1 MYTKLINQGFDV
13 VEGLTYGAERKKV
26 IGYMYSGSAVLQ
38 KDNVKV
44 FLSLWWHGP
53 DETTLQE
60 IEENLSL
67 RAVEVSGKYYD
78 LYWHARWIENTLWI
92 HPEGWFRNNELR
104 EKVNG
109 YKNFTTEELKDLGFF
124 PVLSI

>member
-13 VEGLTYGAERKKV
+13 VKGLTYGAERKKV
-26 IGYMYSGSAVLQ
+26 EGYMYSGSAVLQ
-38 KDNVKV
+38 KDNVKI

-53 DETTLQE
+53 DEVTYQK
-60 IEENLSL
+60 IEENLGI
-67 RAVEVSGKYYD
+67 RAIEISGKYYD
-78 LYWHARWIENTLWI
+78 LYWHSRTIGNTLWI

-109 YKNFTTEELKDLGFF
+109 YKNFTEDELKNLGFF
-124 PVLSI
+124 LVLSY

>member
-26 IGYMYSGSAVLQ
+26 MGYMYSGNAVLQ
-38 KDNVKV
+38 KGNVKV

-53 DETTLQE
+53 EEVTYQE
-60 IEENLSL
+60 IEENLGL
-67 RAVEVSGKYYD
+67 RAVEIAGKYYD
-78 LYWHARWIENTLWI
+78 LYWYARWVENTLWI
-92 HPEGWFRNNELR
+92 HPEGWFKNNELR
-104 EKVNG
+104 EKVDG
-109 YKNFTTEELKDLGFF
+109 YKNFTEEELKNLGFF